1 MLQSSGIEP
10 LTERELDVLRLLPT
24 ELTTAEIAERLVIS
38 YHTVR
43 THFKHIYSKLD
54 VPSRREA
61 VTRARTLKI
70 LK

>member
-1 MLQSSGIEP
+1 M
-10 LTERELDVLRLLPT
+10 LRLPPT
-24 ELTTAEIAERLVIS
+24 ELTAAEIAERLVSS

-61 VTRARTLKI
+61 VTRAQTLKI